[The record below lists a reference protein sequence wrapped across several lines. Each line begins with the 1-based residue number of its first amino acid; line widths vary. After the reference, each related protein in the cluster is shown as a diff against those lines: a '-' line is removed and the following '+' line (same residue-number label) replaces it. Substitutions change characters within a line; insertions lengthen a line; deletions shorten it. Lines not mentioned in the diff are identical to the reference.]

1 MLQAIR
7 DRATGWFAWLIVGLL
22 IIPFALWGV
31 SEYLGGGGV
40 PEVATINDTIIT
52 RDVLARQVD
61 MQLRDQRQRPEGAA
75 FVQFQRAVLER
86 MIREELLVQAA
97 REAGMRISDEQL
109 ASVVRNIESFQV
121 DGKFDKDLFKQLL
134 RDNGYSVA
142 AYEQERRRDL
152 LVRQFVQG
160 IQSSEFSVAG
170 QVDMMSRLQGR
181 KIDLVYTMIS
191 AEGYRQKLQPD
202 DASIQAYFEVHR
214 DKFVKP
220 AQVKVDYIKL
230 DIRDIEELI
239 HPDEAALH
247 RLYNEVR
254 DTLGMNEQRRVAH
267 ILVSVDTPDAE
278 QAALAKITKI
288 RSELDA
294 GADFSEWAK
303 KYSDDSGSAAQG
315 GDLGTIE
322 KGVLDPAFE
331 DAAMALKQG
340 ETSEPVRSQFGY
352 HLIKLTELKPGDI
365 KTFEQAR
372 DELAARYKLEEAEK
386 IYYERFEQLQDL
398 AYENH
403 ESLDVPASTLGLK
416 IEQSEFFDQRGGEG
430 IAEFPQV
437 VKAAFSE
444 DVLAAGD
451 LKRASN
457 SGLIELPQKDST
469 RPKTVI
475 VVHAAEYV
483 AERPLELGEARAT
496 ISKQLESIA
505 VNDAMTAL
513 ADEFLEKL
521 KAGGK
526 LEQLAKENKLEYKT
540 AKLVA
545 RSDPA
550 VDKTVLEAAF
560 RLGKPSDG
568 NHLDSK
574 TYTAKGD
581 LAVFSVLAV
590 EDGDAAAQPEAMRGF
605 IQQMIQAAQADD
617 NVRNLVASL
626 RRSAEVKVF
635 ESRLIQQDNN

>member
-7 DRATGWFAWLIVGLL
+7 DRATGWFAWVIVGLL

-31 SEYLGGGGV
+31 NEYFGSGGV
-40 PEVATINDTIIT
+40 PEVATINDTVIT

-61 MQLRDQRQRPEGAA
+61 MRLRDQRQRPEGAA
-75 FVQFQRAVLER
+75 FVQFQRATLER

-109 ASVVRNIESFQV
+109 ASVVRNIESFQI

-142 AYEQERRRDL
+142 AYEQERRRDM
-152 LVRQFVQG
+152 LVRQFVQS
-160 IQSSEFSVAG
+160 IQNSEFSVAG

-181 KIDLVYTMIS
+181 KIDLAYVTIS
-191 AEGYRQKLQPD
+191 AESYRQKLQPD
-202 DASIQAYFEVHR
+202 DASIQAYFEAHR

-220 AQVKVDYIKL
+220 AQVKVNYIRL

-239 HPDEAALH
+239 HPDEDALH
-247 RLYNEVR
+247 RLYDEVK
-254 DTLGMNEQRRVAH
+254 DSLGMNEQRRAAH
-267 ILVSVDTPDAE
+267 ILITVDTPEAE
-278 QAALAKITKI
+278 QEALAKITKI
-288 RSELDA
+288 KSELDA
-294 GADFSEWAK
+294 GADFSELAK

-315 GDLGTIE
+315 GDLGSIE

-340 ETSEPVRSQFGY
+340 EISQPVRSQFGY

-372 DELAARYKLEEAEK
+372 DELEARYKLEEAEK

-398 AYENH
+398 AYENP
-403 ESLDVPASTLGLK
+403 ESLDVPASTLGLE
-416 IEQSEFFDQRGGEG
+416 IEQSDFFDQRGGPG
-430 IAEFPQV
+430 VAGFPQV

-457 SGLIELPQKDST
+457 SGLIELPQKDT
-469 RPKTVI
+469 ERPKTVI
-475 VVHAAEYV
+475 VVHVAEYV
-483 AERPLELGEARAT
+483 PERPLELEEARST
-496 ISKQLESIA
+496 ISKQLEAIA
-505 VNDAMTAL
+505 VNDAMTAE
-513 ADEFLEKL
+513 ADKLLEKL
-521 KAGGK
+521 KQGGK
-526 LEQLAKENKLEYKT
+526 LEQMAEEDKLEYKT

-545 RSDPA
+545 RGDQT
-550 VDKTVLEAAF
+550 VDKVVLEAAF

-568 NHLDSK
+568 GHLDSK
-574 TYTAKGD
+574 TFTTKGD

-590 EDGDAAAQPEAMRGF
+590 EDGDAAAQPETMRVF
-605 IQQMIQAAQADD
+605 IKQLIQATQADD

-626 RRSAEVKVF
+626 RRTAEVKVF
-635 ESRLIQQDNN
+635 ASRLIQQNNN

>member
-1 MLQAIR
+1 MLQAIS
-7 DRATGWFAWLIVGLL
+7 DRATGWIAWVIVGLL

-31 SEYLGGGGV
+31 NEYFGSGGV
-40 PEVATINDTIIT
+40 PEVATINDTVIT

-61 MQLRDQRQRPEGAA
+61 MQLRDRRQRPEGAA

-97 REAGMRISDEQL
+97 RDAGMRISDEQL
-109 ASVVRNIESFQV
+109 ASVVRNIEAFQV

-152 LVRQFVQG
+152 LVRQFVQS
-160 IQSSEFSVAG
+160 IQNSEFSVAG
-170 QVDMMSRLQGR
+170 QIDMMSRLEGR
-181 KIDLVYTMIS
+181 KIDLVYATIS

-202 DASIQAYFEVHR
+202 EESIQAYFNAHR

-220 AQVKVDYIKL
+220 AQVKVNYIKL
-230 DIRDIEELI
+230 DIRDLEELI
-239 HPDEAALH
+239 HPDEEAL
-247 RLYNEVR
+247 RRFYDEVK

-278 QAALAKITKI
+278 QAALDKIKKI
-288 RSELDA
+288 KSELDEGA
-294 GADFSEWAK
+294 GFAELAK
-303 KYSDDSGSAAQG
+303 KYSDDSGSAEQG

-322 KGVLDPAFE
+322 KGVLDAAFE

-340 ETSEPVRSQFGY
+340 ETSQPVRSQFGY

-372 DELAARYKLEEAEK
+372 NELEARYKLEDAEK

-398 AYENH
+398 AYENPD
-403 ESLDVPASTLGLK
+403 SLDVPASTLGLN
-416 IEQSEFFDQRGGEG
+416 IEQSDFFNQRGGDG
-430 IAEFPQV
+430 IAGFPQV

-457 SGLIELPQKDST
+457 SGLIELPQKDSE
-469 RPKTVI
+469 RPVTIIVI
-475 VVHAAEYV
+475 HVAEYV
-483 AERPLELGEARAT
+483 AERPLELEEARST
-496 ISKQLESIA
+496 ISKQLGSIA

-513 ADEFLEKL
+513 ADELLEKL
-521 KAGGK
+521 KTGSN
-526 LEQLAKENKLEYKT
+526 LEQLAEENKLVYKT
-540 AKLVA
+540 SGLVA
-545 RSDPA
+545 RADPA
-550 VDKTVLEAAF
+550 LDKVVLDAAF

-574 TYTAKGD
+574 TFTTKGD
-581 LAVFSVLAV
+581 LAVYSVLAV
-590 EDGDAAAQPEAMRGF
+590 EDGDAAAQPETMQVF
-605 IQQMIQAAQADD
+605 IKQVIQEAQAD
-617 NVRNLVASL
+617 NSLRNLVASL
-626 RRSAEVKVF
+626 RRSAEVQVF
-635 ESRLIQQDNN
+635 ESRLIQQANN